1 MVGIKKKRKKYLVDK
16 KFQTRLVVFIVILVV
31 SSVVLSG
38 LLSFAVAHHLE
49 SKNTRKIYGTRIENQ
64 DEFVLVERLMI
75 LRPIILR
82 YLLISGVLSM
92 ILASISIFY
101 YSHRLA
107 GPIYR
112 LEKHLRAMID
122 GNYGRQLHFR
132 KNDEFT
138 QLADVINQLQDKLK
152 EKENS

>member
-1 MVGIKKKRKKYLVDK
+1 MTDIKKKRKQYMVDK
-16 KFQTRLVVFIVILVV
+16 KFQTRMVVMIVLLVVT
-31 SSVVLSG
+31 SVVLSG

-49 SKNTRKIYGTRIENQ
+49 SKNSRKIYGARIESQ

-92 ILASISIFY
+92 ILASISVFY

-112 LEKHLRAMID
+112 LERHLRMMID
-122 GNYGRQLHFR
+122 GNYGRPLRFR
-132 KNDEFT
+132 KNDEFK

-152 EKENS
+152 EKENT